1 VLSRAIYP
9 KRKGRKPFAALA
21 ILSILSGLLIT
32 SGTVL
37 AVHEEDFQLDG
48 DIASAT
54 TTTIGGDL
62 QTIDWDAIF
71 DANGA
76 AVDPLPAGF
85 SDPGFKKDFS
95 HSTLTGG
102 SFITSDGST
111 YATGS
116 KDTLPISGWQCN
128 LDNNVNSKI
137 DVMNAYT
144 VAYEDASGDE
154 LLYFAL
160 ERNVNT
166 GTANVGFWFLQDAV
180 GCESTGAA
188 VTFSGEHKDGDVLVV
203 SEFSNGG
210 VVSTIQVYRWDR
222 NNGHADCDDD
232 PEPGPL
238 CVINPV
244 GVPGFLNPNAIG
256 TGVDCRTGTTL
267 PGDSACGA
275 SNTTANGT
283 GGTITTPW
291 LTANFKDKVG
301 HSLRTSEFFEGGI
314 NLTSLDLDGACFSSF
329 LGDTRSSTSLTAT
342 LFDFAGG
349 TTGSCGS
356 GITTTPQ
363 AGDGGAIPATIGTD
377 ARVDVRDHADITVS
391 GADGAFGGTV
401 KFFLCGPLALDSE
414 SNCSTGGVQI
424 GTPAAGETV
433 TGNAGTASVNSDTAT
448 LTSAGRYCWRAE
460 YSGDA
465 SVGIPASID
474 PADTTNVSE
483 CFSIDPEQP
492 TLTTSAGADVVL
504 GNPVED
510 TATLTGTAKQPGTD
524 GVGADG
530 SINATAGTQANA
542 GGTITFSLVGPDDC
556 VSVPAGFTDIDVTV
570 DGDSDADTEYT
581 ASFTPTA
588 IGEYTWVAS
597 YDGDSPNTLGASNG
611 CPDADEEVVVG
622 GTSGISTA
630 QDWLPND
637 TATLTGDTN
646 LSGTLTFQLYTGDN
660 CGATSGTA
668 VSGQEYIVNVD
679 NALSGSEFSTSNT
692 TSFLE
697 ADSGTYSWKV
707 TYDDDN
713 LEDPAPSCETT
724 ILTIDD
730 TP

>member
-9 KRKGRKPFAALA
+9 KRRGRRPFAALA
-21 ILSILSGLLIT
+21 ILSIVSGLLIT

-37 AVHEEDFQLDG
+37 AVHEESFQLEG
-48 DIASAT
+48 DVIAAT
-54 TTTIGGDL
+54 TTNVGGSTQL
-62 QTIDWDAIF
+62 VDWDSIF

-76 AVDPLPAGF
+76 AKDPLPSGF
-85 SDPGFKKDFS
+85 SDPGFEKDFR
-95 HSTLTGG
+95 HSTATGG

-144 VAYEDASGDE
+144 VAYEDATGDE

-160 ERNVNT
+160 ERNTNT

-180 GCESTGAA
+180 GCESTGGA

-203 SEFSNGG
+203 SEFTNGG

-222 NNGHADCDDD
+222 NNGHADCALD
-232 PEPGPL
+232 PVGPD
-238 CVINPV
+238 CVINPA
-244 GVPGFLNPNAIG
+244 GVPGFLNPTAIG
-256 TGVDCRTGTTL
+256 TGVDCRSGSTL
-267 PGDSACGA
+267 PGDPACGA
-275 SNTTANGT
+275 SNRTTNGT

-291 LTANFKDKVG
+291 LTSNKQDGVA

-314 NLTSLDLDGACFSSF
+314 NLTTLNLDGACFSSF

-363 AGDGGAIPATIGTD
+363 AGDGGDIPATIGTD
-377 ARVDVRDHADITVS
+377 ARVDVRDHAEITVS
-391 GADGAFGGTV
+391 GADGDFDGSVT
-401 KFFLCGPLALDSE
+401 FFLCGPLALDSE
-414 SNCSTGGVQI
+414 TNCSTGGVQI
-424 GTPAAGETV
+424 GDPVTVAGS
-433 TGNAGTASVNSDTAT
+433 AGSASLNSETAT

-460 YSGDA
+460 YSGDPD
-465 SVGIPASID
+465 VGIPSSVD
-474 PADTTNVSE
+474 PTDTENVSE

-524 GVGADG
+524 GDG
-530 SINATAGTQANA
+530 PGGTINATAGSQANA
-542 GGTITFSLVGPDDC
+542 DGTITFSLVGPDDC
-556 VSVPAGFTDIDVTV
+556 TSVPAGFTDIDVTV

-581 ASFTPTA
+581 ASFTPTV
-588 IGEYTWVAS
+588 IGTYTWVAS
-597 YDGDSPNTLGASNG
+597 YDGDSPNTLGASNS
-611 CPDADEEVVVG
+611 CPDTDEEVTVG

-646 LSGTLTFQLYTGDN
+646 LTGTLTFQLYTGDN
-660 CGATSGTA
+660 CGATSGAA
-668 VSGQEYIVNVD
+668 VAGQNYVVNVVD
-679 NALSGSEFSTSNT
+679 EPSGSTFSTSNT

-713 LEDPAPSCETT
+713 LEDPDPSCETT

>member
-9 KRKGRKPFAALA
+9 KRRGRRPFAVLA

-48 DIASAT
+48 DVVAST
-54 TTTIGGDL
+54 TTNVGGST
-62 QTIDWDAIF
+62 QTVDWNLIF
-71 DANGA
+71 DANG
-76 AVDPLPAGF
+76 DELSLPAGF
-85 SDPGFKKDFS
+85 SDAGFKKDFS
-95 HSTLTGG
+95 HSTATGG
-102 SFITSDGST
+102 NFITSDGST

-222 NNGHADCDDD
+222 NNGHADCALDPVGDD
-232 PEPGPL
+232 
-238 CVINPV
+238 CVINPA

-256 TGVDCRTGTTL
+256 SGVDCRSLTTL
-267 PGDSACGA
+267 PGDAACGA

-314 NLTSLDLDGACFSSF
+314 NLTTLNLDGACFSSF

-349 TTGSCGS
+349 TTGQCGS
-356 GITTTPQ
+356 GIVTTPQ
-363 AGDGGAIPATIGTD
+363 AGDGGAIPATIGTA
-377 ARVDVRDHADITVS
+377 ARVAVRDHAEITVS
-391 GADGAFGGTV
+391 GADGPFGGTV
-401 KFFLCGPLALDSE
+401 KFFLCGPLALDST

-424 GTPAAGETV
+424 GTPLAGETV

-465 SVGIPASID
+465 GVGIPASID

-483 CFSIDPEQP
+483 CFSIDPVAP
-492 TLTTSAGADVVL
+492 TLTTQASADVTL
-504 GNPVED
+504 GSPITD
-510 TATLTGTAKQPGTD
+510 TATLSGTAKQPGTD
-524 GVGADG
+524 GVGPG
-530 SINATAGTQANA
+530 GTINATAGTQANA
-542 GGTITFSLVGPDDC
+542 GGTISWTVQGPDDC
-556 VSVPAGFTDIDVTV
+556 DASGLTVTGSPATVS
-570 DGDSDADTEYT
+570 GDNTYGPVSA
-581 ASFTPTA
+581 TPTA
-588 IGEYTWVAS
+588 IGKYTFVAEYS
-597 YDGDSPNTLGASNG
+597 GSSPNTTGAGPSS
-611 CPDADEEVVVG
+611 CPPTLADGDEEVTVG
-622 GTSGISTA
+622 GSSGLSTA

-646 LSGTLTFQLYTGDN
+646 LTGTLTFQLYTGDN
-660 CGATSGTA
+660 CGVTSGATVA
-668 VSGQEYIVNVD
+668 NQNYVVNVV
-679 NALSGSEFSTSNT
+679 NAASGSEFSTNNT
-692 TSFLE
+692 TSFVE
-697 ADSGTYSWKV
+697 TDSGAYSWLV
-707 TYDDDN
+707 TYDDAN
-713 LEDPAPSCETT
+713 LQDPAASCETT
-724 ILTIDD
+724 TITIDD